1 MEMKGKKI
9 NLLTQIVLIVVSL
22 ALSAASASA
31 QNGAFS
37 QSANGAGKTDSRM
50 LYHGGPVLTG
60 GQNVYFIFYGCWTSP
75 CGSADYATTITLLCG
90 FITPVLHTPFL
101 T

>member
-37 QSANGAGKTDSRM
+37 QSANGAVKTDSRM

-60 GQNVYFIFYGCWTSP
+60 VQNVYFIFYGCWTSP
-75 CGSADYATTITLLCG
+75 CGSTDDTQEMTQIGG
-90 FITPVLHTPFL
+90 FIVTGSNTR
-101 T
+101 